1 MDLSL
6 FFALILPFLGT
17 AAGAACV
24 FFCRKPQESIPEG
37 FAAGVMTAAAVWSL
51 LIPALER
58 SAHLNRYAFLPVA
71 GGLLTGYCLFLLLN
85 CRLSRSDKSM
95 LTAAV
100 TLHNFPEGM
109 AVGAAIAGFLSGL
122 PGMSLAGIFTLSLGI
137 TLQNLPEGAILSM
150 PAAQRGE
157 SRKKAFAI
165 GALSG
170 IVEPIGGFLTI
181 LLAQIAVPALPFL
194 LAFSAG
200 AMLYVV
206 VTELTPPATGSPAA
220 TLSFAA
226 GFTLMMT
233 MDVAL
238 G

>member
-1 MDLSL
+1 MDLLLL
-6 FFALILPFLGT
+6 FILILPFLGT

-24 FFCRKPQESIPEG
+24 FFCRKLQGAIPEG

-58 SAHLNRYAFLPVA
+58 AEHWGRFAFLPAA

-85 CRLSRSDKSM
+85 YRLSRSGSAM

-137 TLQNLPEGAILSM
+137 TLQNIPEGAILSL
-150 PAAQRGE
+150 PAAHRGDH
-157 SRKKAFAI
+157 RRKAFAI

-170 IVEPIGGFLTI
+170 IVEPIGAIITI

-206 VTELTPPATGSPAA
+206 VTELTPPASHSGAA
-220 TLSFAA
+220 ALSFAA